1 MAYRFLDTINS
12 PSDLKR
18 IDSKDIPAL
27 CDEIRAFLVQHVEK
41 HGGHLA
47 SNLGVTELSV
57 AIHRVFNS
65 PDDHLI
71 FDVGH
76 QSYVH
81 KILTGRRDDF
91 DKLRKTGGLSGFTSM
106 RESPHDAFGAGHSST
121 SVSAALGYAESDRLA
136 GNDTHTVALIGDG
149 AYTGGMVHEALNNCD
164 PKLRFIMILNENGM
178 SISTNQGRFASYLS
192 RVRSSRGYNR
202 WKRGTKSVLS
212 HIPLFGKPVSSLFS
226 FLKTKFKKLFFSPN
240 YFEELG
246 LYYIGPID
254 GNNYFKV
261 EAALRAAKELNR
273 CVVVHLKTV
282 KGKGYEPAEHSPDKF
297 HSVYSADKNES
308 TFHSV
313 FAEHLINKAA
323 SDESLVAVT
332 AAMGKGTGLDEFGAV
347 YPKRYFDVG
356 IAEEHALTFSA
367 GLAAG
372 GLMPYVAV
380 YSTFLQRAYDNIIHD
395 VCLQNLPVKIIIDRA
410 GLALSDG
417 ATHHGIFD
425 VAFLSHIPSMT
436 VYAPITYGSLRAA
449 LDEAHNLKTPVAIRY
464 SNSSENPNVVNAFY
478 PEGDYSHFGVRADF
492 TASKAPKYV
501 FITYGN
507 LINKVLSAKKILE
520 DKGICSGIIVLE
532 RLKPYSRIAEQIF
545 EHISSADAVLFAE
558 EGIKCG
564 GAAMSISGELMALGF
579 DVRRRYAIAAID
591 DNFASPE
598 MECDLYDYL
607 GLSPS
612 ALAEKIL
619 NIPLEKNGEK

>member
-1 MAYRFLDTINS
+1 MSYEFLEKINS
-12 PSDLKR
+12 PDDLKML
-18 IDSKDIPAL
+18 DGKDIPVL
-27 CDEIRAFLVQHVEK
+27 CNEIREFLVEHVEK

-65 PDDHLI
+65 PADHVI

-81 KILTGRRDDF
+81 KMLTGRRDGF
-91 DKLRKTGGLSGFTSM
+91 DKLRKIGGLSGFTSM

-136 GNDTHTVALIGDG
+136 GKSAYTVAVIGDG

-164 PKLRFIMILNENGM
+164 PKLRFVMILNENGM
-178 SISTNQGRFASYLS
+178 SISTNQGRFAAYLS

-212 HIPLFGKPVSSLFS
+212 HIPLVGKPVSSLFS
-226 FLKTKFKKLFFSPN
+226 FVKTKFKKLFFSPN

-246 LYYIGPID
+246 VYYIGPID
-254 GNNYFKV
+254 GNDYFKV
-261 EAALRAAKELNR
+261 ESALRAAKELDR

-282 KGKGYEPAEHSPDKF
+282 KGKGYEPAEHSPDEF

-313 FAEHLINKAA
+313 FAEHLIKKAER
-323 SDESLVAVT
+323 DESLVAVT

-372 GLMPYVAV
+372 GLKPYVAV

-395 VCLQNLPVKIIIDRA
+395 ICLQNLPVKIIIDRA

-449 LDEAHNLKTPVAIRY
+449 IDEAHELKTPVAIRY
-464 SNSSENPNVVNAFY
+464 SNSSENPDVVNAFY
-478 PEGDYSHFGVRADF
+478 SEGDYSDFGVRADF
-492 TASKAPKYV
+492 IASKAPKYV
-501 FITYGN
+501 FITYGR
-507 LINKVLSAKKILE
+507 LIDKVLSAKKLLE
-520 DKGICSGIIVLE
+520 TKGISSGIIILE
-532 RLKPYSRIAEQIF
+532 RLKPYSRIAKQILGY
-545 EHISSADAVLFAE
+545 ISSADAVLFAE
-558 EGIKCG
+558 EGVRCG
-564 GAAMSISGELMALGF
+564 GAGMSVSDELMALGF
-579 DVRRRYAIAAID
+579 DVCGRYGIAAVD

-598 MECDLYDYL
+598 KECDLYDYL

-619 NIPLEKNGEK
+619 NIPLEKNCEK